1 MKIKKT
7 FAYMG
12 SKGRF
17 YKEIKEIFQEN
28 YKKHFVDLFAGA
40 MEVTLNVKEEFGE
53 VTVLANVK
61 DEFMEGLIRNR
72 KHGIKLYKKA
82 VEHILN
88 GETITSGRAFYE
100 DKKKWLGWKEKF
112 HEITRQNILKLASHE
127 IKALQMLMSVKQD
140 DSLSSNFYS
149 IQKLQNLEKYLQK
162 MENIHIKHEFFNK
175 NWQFDN
181 SFILLDPPYV
191 TSTGTKER
199 GTKGYRYKAMSW
211 TEQDDMALI
220 EFIQKNKEKGNVFLV
235 FGSVENTLSKLIQ
248 KSFPQA
254 IFTVKK
260 YKKSMFG
267 RSSERE
273 EWYCVI
279 K

>member
-88 GETITSGRAFYE
+88 GETITSVRAFYE

-191 TSTGTKER
+191 TSTKAGNSEK
-199 GTKGYRYKAMSW
+199 KGYNYKKGW
-211 TEQDDMALI
+211 
-220 EFIQKNKEKGNVFLV
+220 KEKDDLELVAFIKSNQNRNNVFMV
-235 FGSVENTLSKLIQ
+235 FGSVGNPLSRLIQ
-248 KSFPQA
+248 NVFPEA
-254 IFTVKK
+254 TFTIKK

>member
-1 MKIKKT
+1 
-7 FAYMG
+7 MG

-61 DEFMEGLIRNR
+61 DEFMEGLIRSR

-191 TSTGTKER
+191 LGTQA
-199 GTKGYRYKAMSW
+199 GTNNKKGYNYKKGW
-211 TEQDDMALI
+211 
-220 EFIQKNKEKGNVFLV
+220 KEKDDLELVAFIKSNKNRNNVFMV
-235 FGSVENTLSKLIQ
+235 FGSVGNPLSRLIQ
-248 KSFPQA
+248 EAFPEA